1 MKKVNTVDKM
11 FISVMLMASCFVD
24 GVVESLH
31 DEDGAVDIVAVVVL
45 IGIAVVVAVIFRKQ
59 IENLI
64 NSMFNAINGKA
75 NEALN

>member
-24 GVVESLH
+24 GVVQSLH

>member
-1 MKKVNTVDKM
+1 MNTVDKM